1 MMLDKDFDDLQI
13 SEVSKLLETTKINI
27 LIYVCFVFVVTTGI
41 AFSLRVAVFQEF
53 ELATWI
59 AGVVVILSASM
70 GIYLIKSKNL
80 FWGNIGVNALMFV
93 FMPIRVFQTGGPTS
107 PIILGYL
114 LHCVIAFSVSGKKI
128 GGWVLA
134 WSVFIII
141 GMTAISSYMEL
152 KTSPFLNS
160 SWGAAI
166 VALLMTFLILFPIIF
181 ILVEKDLLTSKLVE
195 YEKKETSYL
204 IMRRLTHEYGNYLNI
219 ALGYVDLIKVE
230 PNGELIERI
239 QTSLKEMDKIL
250 KELVKISDEGDL
262 AAFLKKAESE
272 VKILKTFK
280 EEQEINNHKIQ

>member
-1 MMLDKDFDDLQI
+1 
-13 SEVSKLLETTKINI
+13 
-27 LIYVCFVFVVTTGI
+27 
-41 AFSLRVAVFQEF
+41 
-53 ELATWI
+53 
-59 AGVVVILSASM
+59 
-70 GIYLIKSKNL
+70 
-80 FWGNIGVNALMFV
+80 
-93 FMPIRVFQTGGPTS
+93 
-107 PIILGYL
+107 
-114 LHCVIAFSVSGKKI
+114 
-128 GGWVLA
+128 
-134 WSVFIII
+134 
-141 GMTAISSYMEL
+141 
-152 KTSPFLNS
+152 
-160 SWGAAI
+160 
-166 VALLMTFLILFPIIF
+166 MTFLILFPIIF